1 MRSLLSGTWAAT
13 LAALLTYGCGSLAAS
28 PPGAAAGEPETG
40 EAEQDRA
47 LRAGFL
53 IVDGVYNT
61 ELMAPWDVFQH
72 TVYQTDPE
80 PGIEVFTVS
89 PDGELV
95 TTAEGLRILPD
106 YSFDDAPPI
115 DILVVPSAE
124 NSRGSDLE
132 NVPMIDWVRQTG
144 ASSQV
149 VMSLCWG
156 AFVLAEAG
164 LLDGHSCTTFPRDY
178 KTFAE
183 RFPALDLHINISFVH
198 DGKALTSEGGA
209 RSYDA
214 AMYLV
219 DRLFGEEVAKGV
231 GAGLLIPWPPE
242 GGHAA
247 FVNQ

>member
-1 MRSLLSGTWAAT
+1 
-13 LAALLTYGCGSLAAS
+13 LAALLTWSCGTLAAT
-28 PPGAAAGEPETG
+28 PAETAEEPDRAAGAQAPGEP
-40 EAEQDRA
+40 

-72 TVYQTDPE
+72 TVYQTQ
-80 PGIEVFTVS
+80 PGIQVFTVS
-89 PDGELV
+89 PDGEMV

-106 YSFDDAPPI
+106 HGFDDAPPI

-124 NSRGSDLE
+124 NSRGGDLE
-132 NVPMIDWVRQTG
+132 NREMIDWVRRTG
-144 ASSQV
+144 ERAQV

-164 LLDGHSCTTFPRDY
+164 LLDGRSCTTFPRDY

-183 RFPALDLHINISFVH
+183 RFPDTDLHVNVSFVH

-219 DRLFGEEVAKGV
+219 DRLLGEEVAKGV
-231 GAGLLIPWPPE
+231 GGGLLIPWPPAA
-242 GGHAA
+242 GHAG
-247 FVNQ
+247 FVRQPPQAGR